1 LNSYIPPQAA
11 LEPGT
16 RRLILLHFP
25 APGTWHPVPEYP
37 ALSSLYNAENV
48 LYNKIGNGK
57 EVRKM
62 AVERVSNENAAA
74 EVQRA
79 RQQEAENVPR
89 EQEEEE
95 TEREQ
100 STPEKL
106 ADSQSAYRIDLLA

>member
-1 LNSYIPPQAA
+1 
-11 LEPGT
+11 
-16 RRLILLHFP
+16 
-25 APGTWHPVPEYP
+25 
-37 ALSSLYNAENV
+37 
-48 LYNKIGNGK
+48 
-57 EVRKM
+57 M